1 MPVPFPLLGVRITLL
16 SAVQVANTNCMSH
29 GGQCVSLL
37 FFSKLR
43 TQEAHEFSALDR
55 EGLGHDQD
63 TLVATLRTKHGQTN
77 P

>member
-16 SAVQVANTNCMSH
+16 SAVQVANMN

-37 FFSKLR
+37 FCSKLR
-43 TQEAHEFSALDR
+43 TQEAHEFSALDG

-77 P
+77 A